1 MTCGLLQTPVDAMSG
16 HLNVSWAVL
25 RPNKVLC
32 SYSRAVGCKS
42 VNNYL
47 YQLFPTKK

>member
-1 MTCGLLQTPVDAMSG
+1 MTCGLLKTSVDTKYGNLS
-16 HLNVSWAVL
+16 VSWAVL
-25 RPNKVLC
+25 RPNKELC

-47 YQLFPTKK
+47 Y

>member
-1 MTCGLLQTPVDAMSG
+1 MTCGLLQTPVDAMYG
-16 HLNVSWAVL
+16 HLSVSWAVL
-25 RPNKVLC
+25 RPNKELC

-47 YQLFPTKK
+47 Y